1 MPRDLRSRRPWG
13 DFTKSLTTVEEE
25 SPVHKSTVQEDPFE
39 TGDFRGRSRSAA
51 VTKEPKELLGITN
64 GEKGLSLNQ
73 KLPAEDSSASLISL
87 DKCSNLMDDDFDLV
101 DDESYEML
109 FGDEDEGDGSIYF
122 GESMMMANGSCS
134 TNPSTS
140 ATDDGF
146 SSPKETGL
154 AKPSVQFPISNSAQ
168 LQAFHA
174 RLEHLILNVPD
185 FPPAQTFVE

>member
-1 MPRDLRSRRPWG
+1 M
-13 DFTKSLTTVEEE
+13 EEE
-25 SPVHKSTVQEDPFE
+25 SPEHRSTKCTVQEDLFE

-51 VTKEPKELLGITN
+51 VTQEPKELLGIPN
-64 GEKGLSLNQ
+64 GGKGLSLNPN
-73 KLPAEDSSASLISL
+73 LPADESGVSLFSL

-122 GESMMMANGSCS
+122 GESVMMANGSCS

-140 ATDDGF
+140 AADDVCSG
-146 SSPKETGL
+146 PKESDL
-154 AKPSVQFPISNSAQ
+154 AKPSVQFPISSSAQ

-185 FPPAQTFVE
+185 FPPAQIFVE